1 MASVPQRLGDLLL
14 ARRALSPDQLGTALA
29 EQQRRP
35 EPLGQILLR
44 LGFVTENHL
53 LEAFGHAVH
62 DSAVPGARLRPEAA
76 ARTPGSAPDHA
87 AARGWPPSCRAAR
100 PPAWP
105 G

>member
-62 DSAVPGARLRPEAA
+62 DSATAIVFLNAISFFP
-76 ARTPGSAPDHA
+76 TAPSSVSSSQPKI
-87 AARGWPPSCRAAR
+87 W
-100 PPAWP
+100 
-105 G
+105 